1 LFWSFYFRMNEPL
14 AGQEFFGI
22 DNLIEAVC
30 AKGAIQPVV
39 PHFQQSPLAADCAAA
54 ETRIIG
60 PFY

>member
-1 LFWSFYFRMNEPL
+1 MNEPL

-22 DNLIEAVC
+22 DNLIEAVG
-30 AKGAIQPVV
+30 AKRAIQPVV